1 MNPTPRVFI
10 YENSFEGLLCAFAA
24 ADREELEQCGF
35 AVQGEGRTWLWPPT
49 PVPVQVET
57 AVEFLERLR
66 RAGGRQAVLHMMYG
80 FLAEVQK
87 AEQPLYTFAL
97 QTLRVGKSVLG
108 MRTNTAVRQV
118 ADWKLKVG
126 KEAHR
131 MTGLLRFMEL
141 QDGTLYARFEPDHNV
156 LLLVTSHFQ
165 RRFPLDNWV
174 IHDQRRGLAIA
185 WDGKNLHPVVG
196 VPGNVDDLLSRRE
209 ISFQR
214 LWQEYVQALAVP
226 ERHNPRLQR
235 RFMPSRYWK
244 HLVEQIF

>member
-1 MNPTPRVFI
+1 MNHGPRIFS
-10 YENSFEGLLCAFAA
+10 YENSFDGLLCAFAA
-24 ADREELEQCGF
+24 AEGEGLERCGF
-35 AVQGEGRTWLWPPT
+35 QSEGSGRPGLWPPT
-49 PVPVQVET
+49 SVPVHAGT
-57 AVEFLERLR
+57 AAQFLERLR
-66 RAGGRQAVLHMMYG
+66 RAGGEGTVLHVMYV
-80 FLAEVQK
+80 FLAEIRG
-87 AEQPLYTFAL
+87 AEPPLYEFARL
-97 QTLRVGKSVLG
+97 TMQTGKIVLG
-108 MRTNTAVRQV
+108 MRTNAAVRRV
-118 ADWKLKVG
+118 MDWKSKVG

-156 LLLVTSHFQ
+156 LPLVTPHFQ
-165 RRFPLDNWV
+165 RRFPHENWV

-185 WDGKNLHPVVG
+185 WDGKKLHPVVG

-214 LWQEYVQALAVP
+214 LWQEYVQAMAVP

-244 HLVEQIF
+244 HLVEQTV